1 MRIHV
6 VKPGDSLWKLS
17 QTYGTAISQIVT
29 VNELENPNRLVVG
42 GSLVIP
48 ESDKEYVVEQGD
60 TLSQIAAR
68 YGVTVQEIASFNNIA
83 NPSLIVVGQTLF
95 IPYFRHTVR
104 AGETL
109 WAIAN
114 QYGVTVAQ
122 IVEANALA
130 NPSLIYQGQAL
141 RIPAAAKPVKEVNAY
156 ITRMDEQGRQEV
168 IARGNLFTYLSPFSY
183 GVNADGSLANLQD
196 TLVLQGAKA
205 TNAAP
210 LLTITNTVGGSF
222 NSDRA
227 AAILRNSAVQDT
239 LLNNVMARMRE
250 KGYTGLNIDFEY
262 VHPEDRE
269 NYNAFLRKA
278 AARLHPAGYT
288 LSTAIAPKVSATQQ
302 GLLYEAHDYP
312 AHGAIVDFVVLMT
325 YEWGWSGGPPW
336 AIAPISEERKVLDYA
351 VTAIPPSKILMGVP
365 LYGRDW
371 KIPWVKGTYAK
382 TVNLKS
388 AVDLAARYGQAIQY
402 NKTYQAPFF
411 RYTDES
417 GQQHE
422 VWYEDAR
429 SLQAK
434 YNLVKQYGL
443 RGVSY
448 WVLGPPLPQNW
459 PVLRS
464 NFRVRKK
471 S

>member
-1 MRIHV
+1 MRIYV
-6 VKPGDSLWKLS
+6 IKPGDSLWKLA
-17 QTYGTAISQIVT
+17 QTNRTTISQIVA

-42 GSLVIP
+42 ESLAIP
-48 ESDKEYVVEQGD
+48 EPDKEYVVEQGD

-68 YGVTVQEIASFNNIA
+68 YGVTVQKIASFNNIA

-95 IPYFRHTVR
+95 IPYFRHTIR

-114 QYGVTVAQ
+114 RYGVTVAQ
-122 IVEANALA
+122 IVGANALA
-130 NPSLIYQGQAL
+130 NPSLIYPGQVL
-141 RIPAAAKPVKEVNAY
+141 RIPAEAKPIKEVNTY
-156 ITRMDEQGRQEV
+156 ITRMDEQGQREV
-168 IARGNLFTYLSPFSY
+168 ISRGNLFTYLSPFSY
-183 GVNADGSLANLQD
+183 GVNEDGSLANLQD
-196 TLVLQGAKA
+196 TRVLQAAKA
-205 TNAAP
+205 TNTAP

-222 NSDRA
+222 SSDRA

-239 LLNNVMARMRE
+239 LLANILARMRE

-262 VHPEDRE
+262 VFPEDRE

-278 AARLHPAGYT
+278 AARLHPAGFT
-288 LSTAIAPKVSATQQ
+288 LSTALAPKVSANQP

-325 YEWGWSGGPPW
+325 YEWGWAGGEPW
-336 AIAPISEERKVLDYA
+336 AIAPITEVRKVLDYA
-351 VTAIPPSKILMGVP
+351 VTAIPPGKIMMGVP

-388 AVDLAARYGQAIQY
+388 AVDLAARYDQAIQY
-402 NKTYQAPFF
+402 NETYQAPIF
-411 RYTDES
+411 RYTDDT

-422 VWYEDAR
+422 VWFEDAR
-429 SLQAK
+429 SMQAK
-434 YNLVKQYGL
+434 YDLVKQYGL

-471 S
+471 T

>member
-1 MRIHV
+1 MRIYV
-6 VKPGDSLWKLS
+6 VKPGDSLWRLA
-17 QTYGTAISQIVT
+17 QTYRTAVSQIVT
-29 VNELENPNRLVVG
+29 VNELENPNVLVVG
-42 GSLVIP
+42 ESLVIP
-48 ESDKEYVVEQGD
+48 DPDKEYVVQRGD

-68 YGVTVQEIASFNNIA
+68 YSVTVQDLASFNNIT
-83 NPSLIVVGQTLF
+83 NPSMIFVGQMLF

-109 WAIAN
+109 SAIAKR
-114 QYGVTVAQ
+114 YGVTVTQ
-122 IVEANALA
+122 ITQANTIA
-130 NPSLIYQGQAL
+130 NPSLIHPGQIL
-141 RIPAAAKPVKEVNAY
+141 RIPAVAKTVKEVNAY
-156 ITRMDEQGRQEV
+156 VTRMDERGRNEV
-168 IARGNLFTYLSPFSY
+168 TAHGNLFTYLAPFSY
-183 GVNADGSLANLQD
+183 GVNEDGSLANLQD

-205 TNAAP
+205 TNTAP
-210 LLTITNTVGGSF
+210 LLTITNTVSGSF
-222 NSDRA
+222 SSDRA
-227 AAILRNSAVQDT
+227 AAILRNPAVQDT
-239 LLNNVMARMRE
+239 LLANIIARMRE
-250 KGYTGLNIDFEY
+250 KGYRGLNIDFEY
-262 VHPEDRE
+262 VYPEDRE

-288 LSTAIAPKVSATQQ
+288 LSTALAPKVSGTQK

-312 AHGAIVDFVVLMT
+312 AHGQIVDFVVLMT
-325 YEWGWSGGPPW
+325 YEWGWSGGRPW
-336 AIAPISEERKVLDYA
+336 AIAPITEVRKVLDYA
-351 VTAIPPSKILMGVP
+351 VTAIPPGKIMMGVP

-371 KIPWVKGTYAK
+371 KIPWVQGTYAK

-388 AVDLAARYGQAIQY
+388 AVGLATRFGQAIQY
-402 NKTYQAPFF
+402 NETYQAPFF
-411 RYTDES
+411 RYTDET
-417 GQQHE
+417 GQRHE

-459 PVLRS
+459 PVLRG

-471 S
+471 T